1 MAGRFSWGI
10 FVLPDKAKQQKALS
24 HRRKNAAWRTAA
36 YAFFLAASLA
46 AMAQPALANCD
57 EIPAGKSFWV
67 RLLDP
72 VSSYSS
78 KTGTAVRATL
88 IQSPDCGGA
97 PVFPAGLEVDGQVTS
112 VRRVGLGFKHETA
125 WLEIIFDRI
134 VTAEGQVLPIASQV
148 VEVDNARESVR
159 KGRIQGILATYSP
172 QGRITDGL
180 GHLPSYNPYSAPSL
194 LVYRMLTVLP
204 EPEIYLPPGTDLR
217 LRLNVRLYVADQ
229 PELPRVSFEMDEVER
244 GDVEMLLQHNT
255 SRTYTRKGKDADVV
269 NVLLVG
275 SHEQMNGAFRAAGWM
290 NSDRISGRSVLREF
304 RAFLDLSNYPT
315 EPITTQYLEGRPQ
328 DVTWQKSF
336 NSYSR
341 RDHLRLWEEPG
352 SVLGQDAWLGTYS
365 KETSAALSITRHK
378 FVHHLDRNLD
388 DGVNMLVR
396 DLSLAGC
403 VKSVQLLPRPEMN
416 ETFVNATG
424 DQMRTDGTLTVV
436 QLADC
441 QPPTFEYTR
450 GNPLIPIHPRS
461 RIARFLRT
469 QVLVYKGDVVR
480 GNLIYSGYYVGRIC
494 VHAFRFHHQHGQE
507 PDADG
512 LPLSPVSPDTLFP
525 NITLGGGAG
534 L

>member
-1 MAGRFSWGI
+1 MAGRLSWGI
-10 FVLPDKAKQQKALS
+10 FVLPENAQRDNTLS
-24 HRRKNAAWRTAA
+24 RRAAFRAAA
-36 YAFFLAASLA
+36 YALLLMALSAAASH
-46 AMAQPALANCD
+46 PARANCD

-78 KTGTAVRATL
+78 KTGTHLRATL
-88 IQSPDCGGA
+88 IQSPECDGA
-97 PVFPAGLEVDGQVTS
+97 PVFPAGLEVEGQLTS
-112 VRRVGLGFKHETA
+112 VRRVGLGFLHETA
-125 WLEIIFDRI
+125 ALEIIFDRLI
-134 VTAEGQVLPIASQV
+134 TADGEVLPIASQV
-148 VEVDNARESVR
+148 MEVDNARESVR
-159 KGRIQGILATYSP
+159 KGKIQGILATYTP

-194 LVYRMLTVLP
+194 FVYRMVTVLP

-217 LRLNVRLYVADQ
+217 LRLNVPLYIADQ
-229 PELPRVSFEMDEVER
+229 PEIPRVSFQMDELER
-244 GDVEMLLQHNT
+244 GDVEMLLEHNT
-255 SRTYTRKGKDADVV
+255 SRTYTHKGKDADVV
-269 NVLLVG
+269 NVLFVG
-275 SHEQMNGAFRAAGWM
+275 SREQMNGAFRSAGWL

-304 RAFLDLSNYPT
+304 RAFLDLSNYPQA
-315 EPITTQYLEGRPQ
+315 PITTQYLEGRRQ
-328 DVTWQKSF
+328 DVTWQKSL

-352 SVLGQDAWLGTYS
+352 TVLGQDAWLGTYS
-365 KETSAALSITRHK
+365 KETSAAFSITRHK

-388 DGVNMLVR
+388 DGVNTLVR

-416 ETFVNATG
+416 DTFVNATG

-441 QPPTFEYTR
+441 SPPVFDYSR
-450 GNPLIPIHPRS
+450 ANPLIPIHPRS
-461 RIARFLRT
+461 RMARFLRT
-469 QVLVYKGDVVR
+469 QVLVYRGDVMR

-494 VHAFRFHHQHGQE
+494 IHAFRFHHDHGQE

-525 NITLGGGAG
+525 HITIGGGGAG

>member
-1 MAGRFSWGI
+1 LSD
-10 FVLPDKAKQQKALS
+10 VAKHQKALS
-24 HRRKNAAWRTAA
+24 QLRNRARRRALFFAL
-36 YAFFLAASLA
+36 FLAPSMA
-46 AMAQPALANCD
+46 AVPRAVHANCE

-88 IQSPDCGGA
+88 IQSPDCDGA
-97 PVFPAGLEVDGQVTS
+97 PVFPAGLEVDGQVTA
-112 VRRVGLGFKHETA
+112 VRRVGLGFKYETA

-134 VTAEGQVLPIASQV
+134 VTAEGMVLPIASQV

-159 KGRIQGILATYSP
+159 RGRIQGILATYTP

-194 LVYRMLTVLP
+194 LVYRMFTVLP
-204 EPEIYLPPGTDLR
+204 EPEIYFPPGTDLR
-217 LRLNVRLYVADQ
+217 LRLNVPLYVADQ

-255 SRTYTRKGKDADVV
+255 SRTYTGKGKEADVV
-269 NVLLVG
+269 NVLFVG
-275 SHEQMNGAFRAAGWM
+275 SRDQMNSAFRAAGWN
-290 NSDRISGRSVLREF
+290 NSDRISSRSVLREF
-304 RAFLDLSNYPT
+304 RAFLDLASYP
-315 EPITTQYLEGRPQ
+315 EQPITTQYLTGRRQ
-328 DVTWQKSF
+328 EVTWQKSF

-352 SVLGQDAWLGTYS
+352 TVHGQDAWLGAYS
-365 KETSAALSITRHK
+365 KETSAALSVPRFR

-403 VKSVQLLPRPEMN
+403 VKSVQLLPRPEMSD
-416 ETFVNATG
+416 TFVNATG
-424 DQMRTDGTLTVV
+424 DQMRTGGDLTVV

-441 QPPTFEYTR
+441 QPPATDLSHAR
-450 GNPLIPIHPRS
+450 PLIPIHPRS

-469 QVLVYKGDVVR
+469 QVLVYKGDVIR

-494 VHAFRFHHQHGQE
+494 LHAFRFHHDHGQE
-507 PDADG
+507 PDIDG

-525 NITLGGGAG
+525 HITFGGGSG
-534 L
+534 M

>member
-1 MAGRFSWGI
+1 MAR
-10 FVLPDKAKQQKALS
+10 
-24 HRRKNAAWRTAA
+24 
-36 YAFFLAASLA
+36 
-46 AMAQPALANCD
+46 PACANCD
-57 EIPAGKSFWV
+57 QIPAGKSFWI

-78 KTGTAVRATL
+78 KPGAALRATL
-88 IQSPDCGGA
+88 IQSPDCDGA
-97 PVFPAGLEVDGQVTS
+97 PVFPAGLEVDGQVTG
-112 VRRVGLGFKHETA
+112 VRRVGLGFAHETA

-134 VTAEGQVLPIASQV
+134 VTAEGQVLPIASRV

-159 KGRIQGILATYSP
+159 KGRIQGVLATYTP

-194 LVYRMLTVLP
+194 IVYRLFTVLP

-217 LRLNVRLYVADQ
+217 LRLNVPLYVADQ
-229 PELPRVSFEMDEVER
+229 PELPRVSFEMDEIER

-255 SRTYTRKGKDADVV
+255 PRTYTGKGKDADVV
-269 NVLLVG
+269 NVLFVG
-275 SHEQMNGAFRAAGWM
+275 SREQMNAAFRAAGWT
-290 NSDRISGRSVLREF
+290 NSDRISSRSVLLEF
-304 RAFLDLSNYPT
+304 RALLDLSNYPAA
-315 EPITTQYLEGRPQ
+315 PITTQYLEGRRQ

-341 RDHLRLWEEPG
+341 RDHLRLWQEPG
-352 SVLGQDAWLGTYS
+352 TVLGQDAWLGTYS
-365 KETSAALSITRHK
+365 KETSAALSVAQHK

-396 DLSLAGC
+396 NLSLAGC

-416 ETFVNATG
+416 DTFVNATG
-424 DQMRTDGTLTVV
+424 DQMRTDGALTVV

-441 QPPTFEYTR
+441 AAPSMEFAHAK
-450 GNPLIPIHPRS
+450 PLIPTRPRS
-461 RIARFLRT
+461 RFARFLRT
-469 QVLVYKGDVVR
+469 QVLLYKSDVVR
-480 GNLIYSGYYVGRIC
+480 GNLIYSGYYVGRIGI
-494 VHAFRFHHQHGQE
+494 HAFRFRHEHGQE

-525 NITLGGGAG
+525 QITLGGGSA